1 MRLPTSLDILSDY
14 GHLKAPELGTYSLEN
29 ALALA
34 SGSLPITVLLQE
46 PCNLADEVPFAKMVY
61 GDSSAKQRSSKY
73 RGSPTLQD
81 VDYYTECASDEEHDL
96 RDICVLDLNALLSP
110 GVQSR
115 SLKSKRDSDRRL
127 AQSTTW
133 NMIEAAPP
141 KVLLVLTT
149 RAGRSDIA
157 GLRQLR
163 CSLRSAGTMKKIH
176 IQGHECLVIRGFH
189 PSVYLREDYLS
200 ERGWSQTDVSLAHD
214 VLRFC
219 FRQAFAYLQ
228 GEEVSPM
235 DDEMLRRWKE
245 LTEPEQ
251 HLKEMPGLGSL
262 EEVFEKLAI

>member
-1 MRLPTSLDILSDY
+1 MRLPASLNLLSDY
-14 GHLKAPELGTYSLEN
+14 GRLKAPELGEYSLEN

-34 SGSLPITVLLQE
+34 SGSLSITVLLQE
-46 PCNLADEVPFAKMVY
+46 PCNLADEVPYAKMVY
-61 GDSSAKQRSSKY
+61 GDQSAKERSSKY
-73 RGSPTLQD
+73 CGSLTLQD
-81 VDYYTECASDEEHDL
+81 IDYYTECASIADHDL

-110 GVQSR
+110 GVQSK
-115 SLKSKRDSDRRL
+115 SPKSKRDSDRRL

-133 NMIEAAPP
+133 KMIEAEPP

-149 RAGRSDIA
+149 RAGRSDIV

-200 ERGWSQTDVSLAHD
+200 ERGWSQADVLLAHD
-214 VLRFC
+214 VLHFC
-219 FRQAFAYLQ
+219 FGQAFAYLQ
-228 GEEVSPM
+228 GEKVSPM
-235 DDEMLRRWKE
+235 DGEMLRRWKE

-251 HLKEMPGLGSL
+251 HLKEIPGLGSL
-262 EEVFEKLAI
+262 EEAVERLAI